1 LHKTNKIYT
10 MKKLLLSAVLLL
22 SATAAMAQIKYVD
35 RVLNPSQITKT
46 MHLMYGANYTVMK
59 GGWQWDGKP
68 TTPLRL
74 DTLRMDVYEPTD
86 GVTKRPLV
94 IFMHS
99 GSFLP
104 RYANNSPVG
113 YKDDSATVAF
123 CKDLAMRGYVVA
135 SMTYRYGWNPTAA
148 TEDLR
153 KSGIINAAY
162 KGVQDVSACI
172 RYFKEN
178 VAIYGNTFGV
188 DTTKIA
194 VGGNGTGGYISSAF
208 ASLDRQSEIKIN
220 KFKDPNTGK
229 NFVNDTIWGD
239 RKGFG
244 GYPGFG
250 KNNTPGYTSTA
261 KAAFA
266 IGGALGDSTWLE
278 AGEIP
283 IIWAHSVYDPFAPY
297 TTGMVNVPGTSLQV
311 VEVSGGRDVMAR
323 CQRLG
328 NTAPYKGKVMD
339 DYTREANKI
348 NQGIDGLFPMTGI
361 LNASGPYE
369 WYDTNK
375 IKMLPSPPFSPAT
388 ILGGIKASNP
398 MWSKAKAMKYV
409 DSIDSYIAPRLAV
422 SLGLVA
428 SVGIE
433 NKNLAS
439 NVTIAPNPTKNHLVI
454 HNNWDNNKLNA
465 ASIYDMNGRLVQK
478 LIVTGIHNEYNLS
491 LPTGLYI
498 VEMQFTNG
506 TGNKKLVI
514 E

>member
-1 LHKTNKIYT
+1 

-35 RVLNPSQITKT
+35 RVLNPSQITKS
-46 MHLMYGANYTVMK
+46 MHIMYGANYTVMK

-86 GVTKRPLV
+86 GVAKRPLV

-220 KFKDPNTGK
+220 KFKDPNSGK

-244 GYPGFG
+244 GYPGFS
-250 KNNTPGYTSTA
+250 KSNTAGYTSTA
-261 KAAFA
+261 QAAFA
-266 IGGALGDSTWLE
+266 IGGNGFCTR
-278 AGEIP
+278 
-283 IIWAHSVYDPFAPY
+283 SVP
-297 TTGMVNVPGTSLQV
+297 
-311 VEVSGGRDVMAR
+311 
-323 CQRLG
+323 
-328 NTAPYKGKVMD
+328 
-339 DYTREANKI
+339 
-348 NQGIDGLFPMTGI
+348 
-361 LNASGPYE
+361 
-369 WYDTNK
+369 
-375 IKMLPSPPFSPAT
+375 
-388 ILGGIKASNP
+388 
-398 MWSKAKAMKYV
+398 
-409 DSIDSYIAPRLAV
+409 
-422 SLGLVA
+422 
-428 SVGIE
+428 
-433 NKNLAS
+433 
-439 NVTIAPNPTKNHLVI
+439 
-454 HNNWDNNKLNA
+454 
-465 ASIYDMNGRLVQK
+465 
-478 LIVTGIHNEYNLS
+478 
-491 LPTGLYI
+491 
-498 VEMQFTNG
+498 TNG
-506 TGNKKLVI
+506 NCGNSS
-514 E
+514 